1 MKKICPNCGAENTEK
16 STFCQNCGSTLI
28 NTQKEKINTQEK
40 QKNYPKKNKN
50 KKHSKTKKI
59 LIPLIILLIIATI
72 LIGSYYEYTLSTQ
85 KTYNTDTWSVNYP
98 INGSYIID
106 SEYNTVTF
114 YNQNNQEIGVI
125 TEYPTNTTTAAQI
138 EKSLNILTPH
148 TETTLNGQKAFK
160 IDYNSTEGTI
170 NYYILPEK
178 GIYLKI
184 TNNPGSQIILNT
196 FKTK

>member
-1 MKKICPNCGAENTEK
+1 MSKYCPNCGKENNDK
-16 STFCQNCGSTLI
+16 ATFCLNCGSTFPNI
-28 NTQKEKINTQEK
+28 KKEKTVKPKQNKTK
-40 QKNYPKKNKN
+40 QKSVTEPDN
-50 KKHSKTKKI
+50 SKIKKI
-59 LIPLIILLIIATI
+59 LIPLIIIIIIATI
-72 LIGSYYEYTLSTQ
+72 LIGSYYEYTISTQ
-85 KTYNTDTWSVNYP
+85 KTYNADTWSVNYP
-98 INGSYIID
+98 INGSYVID

-125 TEYPTNTTTAAQI
+125 TEYPTNTTTATQI

-148 TETTLNGQKAFK
+148 TETILNGQKAFK

-178 GIYLKI
+178 GLYLKI

-196 FKTK
+196 FKT